1 MRPAIVCVLPLY
13 VLSPVILC
21 FAVMCTFLFFPLVIA
36 SRKWTG
42 SLGKHLQAPVRE
54 SHPKKM
60 SMLEIKSDN
69 DEGSDFGQSKTGN
82 I

>member
-21 FAVMCTFLFFPLVIA
+21 FAVMYTFLFFPLVIA

-42 SLGKHLQAPVRE
+42 SLGKHLQAPVE
-54 SHPKKM
+54 GITSKK
-60 SMLEIKSDN
+60 
-69 DEGSDFGQSKTGN
+69 DEYVGN
-82 I
+82 